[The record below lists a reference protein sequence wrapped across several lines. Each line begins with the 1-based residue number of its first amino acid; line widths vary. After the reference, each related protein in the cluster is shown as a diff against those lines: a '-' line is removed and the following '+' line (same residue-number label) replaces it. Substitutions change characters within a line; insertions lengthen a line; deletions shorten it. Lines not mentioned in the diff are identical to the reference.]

1 MKKYIVYSICAILS
15 FSSCKNFLDETTY
28 GLVVP
33 STYPTSLSGLEK
45 CVNALYSMTT
55 LMYNEAACFT
65 ALWGGD
71 DVTTQAGGNKAAF
84 LQFDIF
90 SAQDNNERI
99 YGHWNNPYNVI
110 KQANVIIESIDNI
123 QEPKISEAIVASQKD
138 RALGQAYF
146 LRSLAYFSLVR
157 VFGEVP
163 IIKGLAPDYN
173 IEKSPFLDIYQ
184 LIESDLLK
192 AVSLLPVDYRTAA
205 NPSDLERTTY
215 YARATSGAAKSLLAS
230 VYLTWAGYPLKDNTK
245 YALAA
250 KTAKEVIDASGS
262 YGYQLLPNYA
272 DLWKWQNG
280 WKDKG
285 NAEGVFT
292 CHYNSTAGNWSD
304 GGTWANGNMNAPCA
318 WLPEKPFGGWSD
330 GFAELQFFLDFP
342 PGPRKD
348 ATFLTEGRVSADGD
362 LISFENFT
370 GGRPY
375 YKKYLDVE
383 GFDYDNLGKY
393 VDWWSSRSM
402 QIIRYAEVLL
412 IYAEAQAMAEGT
424 PNQTAYDCL
433 NKVRN
438 RAGLPNIT
446 TGLSG
451 AAFRDSVVME
461 RKWEFAG
468 LEPCARWYDMVRTE
482 TVAAATAR
490 RHPSEIPL
498 VGKPNDTTHEKY
510 FAPLP
515 QSDKLVNPNL
525 R

>member
-1 MKKYIVYSICAILS
+1 MKKYIVYLICAILTY
-15 FSSCKNFLDETTY
+15 SSCNNFLDETTY

-99 YGHWNNPYNVI
+99 YGHWDNPYNVI
-110 KQANVIIESIDNI
+110 KQANVIIESMDKIE
-123 QEPKISEAIVASQKD
+123 EPTRSADYVESQKN

-163 IIKGLAPDYN
+163 IINGLVIDYN
-173 IEKSPFLDIYQ
+173 IEKSPFEEIYQ

-192 AVSLLPVDYRTAA
+192 AASLLPVDYRTAA
-205 NPSDLERTTY
+205 NTSDLERTTY
-215 YARATSGAAKSLLAS
+215 YARVTSGAAKSLLSS

-250 KTAKEVIDASGS
+250 QKAKEVIDAAGD
-262 YGYQLLPNYA
+262 YGYQLLPEYA

-280 WKDKG
+280 WKNVG
-285 NAEGVFT
+285 NAEDVFT
-292 CHYNSTAGNWSD
+292 CFYNSSAGDWSD

-318 WLPEKPFGGWSD
+318 WLPENPFGGWSD
-330 GFAELQFFLDFP
+330 GYAELQFFLDFP
-342 PGPRKD
+342 AGPRKD
-348 ATFLTEGRVSADGD
+348 ATFLTEGRVSPGSE
-362 LISFENFT
+362 LIGWENFT

-383 GFDYDNLGKY
+383 GFDYENLGNY
-393 VDWWSSRSM
+393 IDWWSSRSM

-412 IYAEAQAMAEGT
+412 IYAEAQAMADGT
-424 PNQTAYDCL
+424 PNAMAYECL
-433 NKVRN
+433 NRVRN
-438 RAGLPNIT
+438 RAGLPDIT
-446 TGLSG
+446 TGLTNV
-451 AAFRDSVVME
+451 AFRDSVVME

-482 TVAAATAR
+482 TVAAATAK
-490 RHPSEIPL
+490 RHPTEIPL
-498 VGKPNDTTHEKY
+498 VGAPNDVTHEKY
-510 FAPLP
+510 FAPIP
-515 QSDKLVNPNL
+515 QSDKLLNPNL
-525 R
+525 